1 MENKISNT
9 NETEAL
15 SKALVNGSSNVRLP
29 EHFEDFGET
38 VMSNFDHCIDEKV
51 ATEIKGKDLS
61 AQYSGW
67 NFCGY
72 CWWDKQSSKWCC
84 EVLTYGSWQTTIVA
98 DELKDIMNY
107 VSERWGAD

>member
-1 MENKISNT
+1 MKNKTSTKHKTAVKNM
-9 NETEAL
+9 ACKR
-15 SKALVNGSSNVRLP
+15 SAVRLP
-29 EHFEDFGET
+29 KHFEYCGET

-72 CWWDKQSSKWCC
+72 CWWHKQSSKWCC
-84 EVLTYGSWQTTIVA
+84 EVWTYGSYQKTFNA
-98 DELKDIMNY
+98 DTLEEIMSD
-107 VSERWGAD
+107 VSVEYGSD